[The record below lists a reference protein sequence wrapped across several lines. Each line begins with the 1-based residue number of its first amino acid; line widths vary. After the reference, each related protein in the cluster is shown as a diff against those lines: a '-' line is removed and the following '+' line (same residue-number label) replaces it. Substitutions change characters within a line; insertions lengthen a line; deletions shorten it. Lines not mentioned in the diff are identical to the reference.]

1 MFFKPSLEILTN
13 SAALT
18 LSKLRRQTSS
28 CSGLEQCLGGSVL
41 GSGALERV
49 SARNIS
55 LPFTP

>member
-1 MFFKPSLEILTN
+1 MFFRPSLEILRN
-13 SAALT
+13 LAALT

-28 CSGLEQCLGGSVL
+28 FSGLEQCLGEAVL

-55 LPFTP
+55 LPFT

>member
-1 MFFKPSLEILTN
+1 MFFKSSLEILRN

-18 LSKLRRQTSS
+18 LSKLRRQTS

-55 LPFTP
+55 LPFT